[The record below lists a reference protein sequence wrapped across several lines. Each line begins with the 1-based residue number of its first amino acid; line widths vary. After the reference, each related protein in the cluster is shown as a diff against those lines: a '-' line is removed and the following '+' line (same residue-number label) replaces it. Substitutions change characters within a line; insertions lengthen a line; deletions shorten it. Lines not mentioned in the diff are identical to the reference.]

1 MTDFAMLKFSLVT
14 DKSLMDLEVYGSPLT
29 LLEPMATVPYTEEGQ
44 ENCKPAVSF
53 LDLQFSFLV
62 CDCIIICRAINA
74 VTATD

>member
-44 ENCKPAVSF
+44 ENCKTAVSI
-53 LDLQFSFLV
+53 LDL
-62 CDCIIICRAINA
+62 
-74 VTATD
+74 